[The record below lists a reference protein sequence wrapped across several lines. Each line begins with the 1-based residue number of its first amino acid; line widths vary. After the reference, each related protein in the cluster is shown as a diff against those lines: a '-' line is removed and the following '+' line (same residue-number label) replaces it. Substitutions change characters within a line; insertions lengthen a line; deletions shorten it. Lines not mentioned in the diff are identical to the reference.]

1 MSLRKER
8 LEILYHNISYFDVV
22 IALLASETLIEM
34 SSSRMYMRVWRFFA
48 LNAQGGLFQ
57 IYLIEMTCR
66 KSYNT
71 LSRTS
76 KYIGRDSSNRN
87 YDMQ

>member
-8 LEILYHNISYFDVV
+8 LEILYHNIPHFDVV
-22 IALLASETLIEM
+22 IAPLASETLIEM
-34 SSSRMYMRVWRFFA
+34 SFSRMYMRVWRFFD
-48 LNAQGGLFQ
+48 LNAQGGLFH

-71 LSRTS
+71 LSKTS
-76 KYIGRDSSNRN
+76 KYIGRDCSNRN